1 MRPATIIKIVLVAG
15 LLLAIAAIAAAK
27 SVNTERYKAVLA
39 DRVRAATG
47 LNMVF
52 NGPVKLRLGLSP
64 RLSIS
69 GLGLSVPGSSEPLLQ
84 VERIEARVGL
94 LPLLFRQFRT
104 ERLLLIRPTLR
115 LTPAT
120 APAATAAIAAAAGIG
135 LDRVRDDVVPA
146 TSFALGEVQLENAT
160 LLWIGDT
167 QRPETSILLS
177 QGRIRPESIEGG
189 RLTLEARGHWG
200 ETGFELGGIVGP
212 ADTRKRHRPFPIQ
225 LKGTISGT
233 VVVARGGIADPLTGE
248 GLDVVLDARGDE
260 LSTLLSRT
268 GWLKAAEG
276 QTLPAIGPYKVAARL
291 VGSVQAP
298 ALENIDAV
306 LGKHDTLLVGV
317 RGSFAAP
324 LTGRGLDLAV
334 TAESDSLNGPGRL
347 VGLDTT
353 VTGPLRAAGKLTDA
367 ATGGWRLS
375 GIKATMGSSDLAGD
389 LAFTLQPRITVN
401 GKVTATR
408 LNLSDLGLDPLR
420 LLDTVQSAPSRPAI
434 PIADERLLPNEPL
447 ALDRLGA
454 VDLDLGVSA
463 ATLPV
468 GSASLTEAAATLRLA
483 NGKLAVE
490 GFTAKLGEGS
500 LTGEATLDASA
511 DHVPTAA
518 LKLAGSGLDLKKIAG
533 NFPFDGGRADLAV
546 DLRGQGA
553 SPRILAGTLEG
564 HLAAGIT
571 DTGLVAGTAGGVPA
585 RLLTALDGGTGDEDP
600 IRLRCVAVRI
610 GLKNGL
616 ANAERALAVETPRA
630 AILGS
635 GTLDLRTE
643 MLDLVFAVR
652 GGGAARL
659 RGGLAAPAVG
669 GDNPGL
675 RPFSQR
681 PLAARPPVD
690 PTPCRTVT
698 GRH

>member
-15 LLLAIAAIAAAK
+15 LILAIAAIAAAK

-64 RLSIS
+64 RLSIT
-69 GLGLSVPGSSEPLLQ
+69 GLGLSVPGSTEPLLQ

-120 APAATAAIAAAAGIG
+120 APAAAAAIAAAAGIG

-160 LLWIGDT
+160 LLWVEDNR
-167 QRPETSILLS
+167 RPETRILLS

-189 RLTLEARGHWG
+189 RLTLEARGNWAN
-200 ETGFELGGIVGP
+200 TGFELAGIVGP

-225 LKGTISGT
+225 LKGTISGA

-248 GLDVVLDARGDE
+248 GLDIVLDARGDE
-260 LSTLLSRT
+260 LSNLLSRT
-268 GWLKAAEG
+268 GLLTIPEG
-276 QTLPAIGPYKVAARL
+276 QNPPAIGPYKVAARL

-324 LTGRGLDLAV
+324 LTGHGLELAV
-334 TAESDSLNGPGRL
+334 TAEADSLTGPGRL
-347 VGLDTT
+347 VGLDATT
-353 VTGPLRAAGKLTDA
+353 TGPLRAGGKLTDLP
-367 ATGGWRLS
+367 TGGWRLS
-375 GIKATMGSSDLAGD
+375 AIKANLGGSDLGGD
-389 LAFTLQPRITVN
+389 LTLIPQPRVSIS
-401 GKVTATR
+401 GKVTATT

-434 PIADERLLPNEPL
+434 PIVDERLLTNEPL

-463 ATLPV
+463 SAMPV
-468 GSASLTEAAATLRLA
+468 GSASLTEAAATLRLV
-483 NGKLAVE
+483 NGKLAIE
-490 GFTAKLGEGS
+490 GFTAKLGEGT
-500 LTGEATLDASA
+500 LTGEAILDAS
-511 DHVPTAA
+511 DHTPVAT
-518 LKLAGSGLDLKKIAG
+518 LKLAGTGLDLKRIAG
-533 NFPFDGGRADLAV
+533 NFPFDGGRADLTV
-546 DLRGQGA
+546 DLHGQGA
-553 SPRILAGTLEG
+553 SPRMLAGTLEG
-564 HLAAGIT
+564 HILAGVT

-600 IRLRCVAVRI
+600 IRLRCAAVRI

-616 ANAERALAVETPRA
+616 ANAERGLAVETPHA

-643 MLDLVFAVR
+643 MIDLVFVVK
-652 GGGAARL
+652 GGGVARL
-659 RGGLAAPAVG
+659 RGGLAAPLVG
-669 GDNPGL
+669 GDNAGL

-690 PTPCRTVT
+690 PTPCRTVM
-698 GRH
+698 GRR